1 MDIIII
7 AAAAFLTAIL
17 TFFSG
22 FGLGTILAPVFMIFF
37 PVESAIALTAVVHFF
52 NNILISLMMGKIA
65 NRKILVSFGIPAI
78 IFSLA
83 GAWLL
88 LNISAQPHLFT
99 YTVGSK
105 TAVITPLKIIIAILL
120 IAFAM
125 MDIIPRLK
133 QLNFTKDKM
142 IFGGMISGFFGG
154 LSGHQGAL
162 RSAFLIKAGLSK
174 DAFIATA
181 AVLSVMI
188 DITRLSVYA
197 THFSNLKIQQ
207 NISYV
212 IAGTIAAIAGSLLG
226 KQLLTKVTISFIQV
240 TVAVLLILV
249 SIALGAGLI

>member
-1 MDIIII
+1 MEIFFI
-7 AAAAFLTAIL
+7 ALAAFFTAIL

-37 PVESAIALTAVVHFF
+37 PVDLAIALTAVVHFF
-52 NNILISLMMGKIA
+52 NNILISLMMGKMA
-65 NRKILVSFGIPAI
+65 DKRILVSFGIPAI

-88 LNISAQPHLFT
+88 LNISAQPQLFT
-99 YTVGSK
+99 YSIGSK
-105 TAVITPLKIIIAILL
+105 TAVVTPLKITIAILL
-120 IAFAM
+120 IVFAM

-133 QLNFTKDKM
+133 QLNFGKDKM
-142 IFGGMISGFFGG
+142 AFGGMISGFFGG

-188 DITRLSVYA
+188 DITRLSVYS
-197 THFSNLKIQQ
+197 THFSKLQLHQ

-212 IAGTIAAIAGSLLG
+212 IAATIAAITGSLLG
-226 KQLLTKVTISFIQV
+226 KRLLKKVTMSFVQAS
-240 TVAVLLILV
+240 VAVLLILV
-249 SIALGAGLI
+249 SLALGAGLI